1 MTHRT
6 VGRLAVGLAT
16 AATLIAAAVIAVI
29 SPAAAQPVIFPA
41 GVACPDY
48 GLMLEPSEGHRVTRE
63 FRDEN
68 GELVRSLVAGTGGDL
83 ILTNLSTNESLT
95 LRSSGAVMHT
105 TFNDDDTQ
113 TVVLTGHWVLILFP
127 TDLPAGP
134 STTLHVGR
142 VVYTADPNGVFTI
155 EEVRGRTTDLC
166 ARLAG

>member
-6 VGRLAVGLAT
+6 AGRLAGGLAT
-16 AATLIAAAVIAVI
+16 AASLIATVLIAVS

-41 GVACPDY
+41 GIACPDF
-48 GLMLEPSEGHRVTRE
+48 GLMLEPGEGHRVTRE
-63 FRDEN
+63 FRDKD
-68 GELVRSLVAGTGGDL
+68 GELVRSIVAGTGGDL
-83 ILTNLSTNESLT
+83 VLTNLSTDESLT

-105 TFNDDDTQ
+105 TFNDDGTQ
-113 TVVLTGHWVLILFP
+113 TVALTGHWVLILFP
-127 TDLPAGP
+127 TDVPAGP

-142 VVYTADPNGVFTI
+142 VVYTSDPDGVFTV